1 MPSIHPTAVVDSG
14 AQIADDVKIGPF
26 CVVGPDVKIGSGT
39 ELVAQC
45 FVQGYIT
52 IGKNNK
58 IYPFVSMG
66 CPPQDLNWK
75 GKKSFIVI
83 GDDNTFREGV
93 TVHPGTEEGTETI
106 IGNKCFFMN
115 NAHIAHNTKL
125 GNNVIMVNGGICG
138 GYSQIYDN
146 VVLSANIAIHQFCR
160 VGRLAMMAGLTAIS
174 KDLPPFMT
182 CFSRSNSI
190 RSINLI
196 GMKRNGFSKDAISA
210 IKEIFNIFYR
220 SNLNVSEAVLKV
232 EGNNDLMK
240 YPEVME
246 FIDFVKTSKRGI
258 LTGNVGD

>member
-1 MPSIHPTAVVDSG
+1 MPSIHPTAVVDS
-14 AQIADDVKIGPF
+14 AAEIADDVKIGPF
-26 CVVGPDVKIGSGT
+26 CIVGPNVKIDSGT

-45 FVQGYIT
+45 FVQGEIT
-52 IGKNNK
+52 IGKNNT
-58 IYPFVSMG
+58 IYPFVSIG
-66 CPPQDLNWK
+66 CPPQDLSWK
-75 GKKSFIVI
+75 GKKSFIKI

-93 TVHPGTEEGTETI
+93 TVHPGTEENSSTT

-115 NAHIAHNTKL
+115 NAHIAHNTTL

-138 GYSQIYDN
+138 GYSTIYDN

-190 RSINLI
+190 RSINLV
-196 GMKRNGFSKDAISA
+196 GMKRNGFSRDTIHA

-220 SNLNVSEAVLKV
+220 SNINTSAAVLKV
-232 EGNNDLMK
+232 EETPDLMK
-240 YPEVME
+240 YPEVVE
-246 FIDFVKTSKRGI
+246 FIEFVKSSKRGI
-258 LTGNVGD
+258 LTGNTVD